1 MVSALDLQSVSALK
15 KKHQN
20 PILFAVGINHRSAP
34 IELREHIYVHSH
46 EIPQLIRKLKETLDE
61 AVVVSTCNRTE
72 IYGVTTNAD
81 VELEYY
87 IDLLIEFKNADGV
100 VSRSDFFKSI
110 GCAACQQLFRV
121 ATSIDSKIVGDTQI
135 LEQVRDS
142 YALAKTHKATGK
154 ITNQL
159 FQQSFKI
166 GKQTRTET
174 TLHKGAISVSL
185 AAVEYACNVFGT
197 LENRKVLVIGAGDAA
212 RLTAESLAKRN
223 IGEIII
229 ANRTR
234 LNAEML
240 FEDLKKAHEFEGAV
254 IDFAAIPNVLEN
266 VDIVISSTGSPEP
279 ILCNSHF
286 EHFRRKMLLIDLAV
300 PRDIDP
306 EVESRKNIELVNVD
320 DLNAIIDG
328 NYRRRMEDLPHA
340 NRIISDGMVDF
351 LVWYY
356 SLPLL
361 PAELKCGAKPENG
374 VQNEIV
380 GVKKFLLDNLPQL
393 HKLAMATGAETF
405 SGHNEV
411 IQKLVAMREAS
422 LAGRCPN

>member
-1 MVSALDLQSVSALK
+1 MK
-15 KKHQN
+15 KKLQN
-20 PILFAVGINHRSAP
+20 PILFAVGINHRSAH

-46 EIPQLIRKLKETLDE
+46 EVPELISKLKETLDE

-72 IYGVTTNAD
+72 IYGVTTNTD

-87 IDLLIEFKNADGV
+87 IDLLIDFKNAGGI

-135 LEQVRDS
+135 LDQVRDA
-142 YALAKTHKATGK
+142 YALAKTHKSTGK

-159 FQQSFKI
+159 FQQSFKL

-185 AAVEYACNVFGT
+185 AAVEYAGNFFGT
-197 LENRKVLVIGAGDAA
+197 PEDRKVLVIGAGDAA

-234 LNAEML
+234 LHAENL
-240 FEDLKKAHEFEGAV
+240 FADLKIYHEFEGKV
-254 IDFAAIPNVLEN
+254 IDFAAIPEFLAD

-279 ILCNSHF
+279 ILGEEQFANIHK
-286 EHFRRKMLLIDLAV
+286 RMLLIDLAV

-306 EVESRKNIELVNVD
+306 VLALHENIKLINVD

-328 NYRRRMEDLPHA
+328 NYRRRMEDLPYA
-340 NRIISDGMVDF
+340 NRIISEGMVDF

-356 SLPLL
+356 TLPLL
-361 PAELKCGAKPENG
+361 PTELKCGSKPENG
-374 VQNEIV
+374 VQKEIV
-380 GVKKFLLDNLPQL
+380 GVKKFLLENLPQL

-405 SGHNEV
+405 AGHNEV
-411 IQKLVAMREAS
+411 IHKLVAMREAS
-422 LAGRCPN
+422 LAGRC

>member
-1 MVSALDLQSVSALK
+1 M
-15 KKHQN
+15 
-20 PILFAVGINHRSAP
+20 
-34 IELREHIYVHSH
+34 HSH
-46 EIPQLIRKLKETLDE
+46 EIPELIRRLKKTLDE

-72 IYGVTTNAD
+72 IYGVTTNTD
-81 VELEYY
+81 VELEHY
-87 IDLLIEFKNADGV
+87 IDLLIDFKSAWGI

-135 LEQVRDS
+135 LDQVRDS
-142 YALAKTHKATGK
+142 YALAKMHKATGK

-159 FQQSFKI
+159 FQQSFKL

-174 TLHKGAISVSL
+174 TLHRGAISVSL
-185 AAVEYACNVFGT
+185 AAVEYAGKVFGS
-197 LENRKVLVIGAGDAA
+197 LADRKVLVIGAGDAA

-234 LNAEML
+234 SHAESL
-240 FEDLKKAHEFEGAV
+240 LADLKKLHDFEGSV
-254 IDFAAIPNVLEN
+254 VDFSAIPESLSE

-279 ILCNSHF
+279 ILNRTHF
-286 EHFRRKMLLIDLAV
+286 AAIHRKMLLLDLAV

-306 EVESRKNIELVNVD
+306 DVDSLTNLELINVD

-328 NYRRRMEDLPHA
+328 NYRRRMEDLPRA
-340 NRIISDGMVDF
+340 NKIISEGMVDF

-361 PAELKCGAKPENG
+361 PTELKCGAKPENG

-380 GVKKFLLDNLPQL
+380 GVKQFLLDNLSHL

-405 SGHNEV
+405 TGHNEV
-411 IQKLVAMREAS
+411 VRQLVAMREAS
-422 LAGRCPN
+422 LAGRC